1 MDYNPPVGGG
11 AGDPYIDANPGSG
24 IEGSPVPA
32 ASIEYPQREIVAAIT
47 AAGLTPDNGELEQ
60 LASAI
65 QLGTLGA
72 AAAAGT
78 ADAIT
83 AAFDPTIAALIDG
96 MAVCVRASAANGT
109 SAPTFTPAVG
119 TIADKAIVKGAGG
132 ALVAGDIAGAGH
144 WIVLRYDQALDKWLL
159 QNPATG
165 VTAQQFASSAETQA
179 GGLTTKSVT
188 PLGLA
193 ESTLAGVG
201 QTWQPVTRALATTYY
216 NTTGRPI
223 VLSLSY
229 TFNSGI
235 MYINVD
241 GNVAAQGGGSG
252 GALMHLSAVIP
263 HGASYEITRTGT
275 NTIYATSELR

>member
-1 MDYNPPVGGG
+1 MDYNPPVGGAPG
-11 AGDPYIDANPGSG
+11 ASFVNANPGSG
-24 IEGSPVPA
+24 VEGSPVPA
-32 ASIEYPQREIVAAIT
+32 EAVEYPQREIVAAIT
-47 AAGLTPDNGELEQ
+47 SAGLTPDNGELEQ

-65 QLGTLGA
+65 QIGTLGA
-72 AAAAGT
+72 AVAGGT

-83 AAFDPTIAALIDG
+83 AVFDPEIAALIDG
-96 MAVCVRASAANGT
+96 MTLCVRAGATNGT
-109 SAPTFTPAVG
+109 TTPTFTPADG
-119 TIADKAIVKGAGG
+119 IIAPKTIVKGAGG

-144 WIVLRYDQALDKWLL
+144 WIVLRYDQLLDKWELH
-159 QNPATG
+159 NPATG
-165 VTAQQFASSAETQA
+165 VTAQQFASSVETRA
-179 GGLTTKSVT
+179 GVLATKAVT
-188 PLGLA
+188 PMGLA
-193 ESTLAGVG
+193 ESMLAGVG
-201 QTWQPVTRALATTYY
+201 QTWQVVTRALATTYY

-263 HGASYEITRTGT
+263 EGASYDITRTGT
-275 NTIYATSELR
+275 NTIFATSELR